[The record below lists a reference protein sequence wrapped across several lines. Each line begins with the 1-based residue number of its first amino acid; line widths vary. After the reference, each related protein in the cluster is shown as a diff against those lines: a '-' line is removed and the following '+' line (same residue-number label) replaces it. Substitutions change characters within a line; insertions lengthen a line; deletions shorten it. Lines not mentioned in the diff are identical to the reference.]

1 MSQSGER
8 PEEGRGDLT
17 GMAHEP
23 LTQGEVLLEGFLALD
38 TPEGFRSELIETDI
52 VVTPP
57 PDGEHEKYI
66 SRIVRQVIRSS
77 RTEMDFSANKGLT
90 LTPRSGG
97 VGPKNH
103 VVPDVTFAP
112 LERDLFGGADPWM
125 PCDGVAMVLEVTSTK
140 ARPDREV
147 KRRCY
152 ARGAIPLY
160 LLVDREVS
168 SITLFSDPEKDDY
181 RELCTRPFGK
191 PLALPAPFAFD
202 LETAD
207 FL

>member
-1 MSQSGER
+1 M
-8 PEEGRGDLT
+8 T
-17 GMAHEP
+17 AMAHEP
-23 LTQGEVLLEGFLALD
+23 LTQEEVLLEGFLALD
-38 TPEGFRSELIETDI
+38 TPEGFRAELIEGEI

-66 SRIVRQVIRSS
+66 SRIVRQVIKRSV
-77 RTEMDFSANKGLT
+77 TEMDFSGNKGLR
-90 LTPRSGG
+90 LRSGEAC
-97 VGPKNH
+97 PKNH
-103 VVPDVTFAP
+103 VVPDVTLAP
-112 LERDLFGGADPWM
+112 LERDLFGGADSWM

-140 ARPDREV
+140 PKADREA

-152 ARGAIPLY
+152 ARGGIPLY
-160 LLVDREVS
+160 LLVDRDAASV
-168 SITLFSDPEKDDY
+168 TLFSDPEKDDY

-191 PLALPAPFAFD
+191 PLTLPAPFSFD

>member
-1 MSQSGER
+1 M
-8 PEEGRGDLT
+8 T
-17 GMAHEP
+17 AMAHEP
-23 LTQGEVLLEGFLALD
+23 LTQEEVLLEGFLALD
-38 TPEGFRSELIETDI
+38 TPEGFRSELIEGDI

-66 SRIVRQVIRSS
+66 SRIVRQVIKSS
-77 RTEMDFSANKGLT
+77 RTEMDFSGNKGL
-90 LTPRSGG
+90 RMGSGG
-97 VGPKNH
+97 ACPKNH

-112 LERDLFGGADPWM
+112 LARDLFGGADSWM

-140 ARPDREV
+140 ARPDREA
-147 KRRCY
+147 KRHCY

-168 SITLFSDPEKDDY
+168 SITLFSDPEKDNY

-191 PLALPAPFAFD
+191 PLTLPAPFAFD
-202 LETAD
+202 LDTAD